1 MTTEIVEEYYEEEEL
16 EPKPA
21 LLLIDMSIEQL
32 DDVQGEGQLKKTVIQ
47 NAKLLAES
55 KFFQLVIDC
64 RMWVEP
70 GQETSLTWVN
80 REVGNSKYVANTPG
94 AALTPELSGNNP
106 IFFPKQNYS
115 AFSSSQLLEYLQE
128 QHVTHVCICG
138 LNTDSSIAAT
148 ATDSFSHHFETY
160 VVTDAVA
167 TSSGKGAH
175 DAALQNLTRNIGPD
189 VLVEATDLLAD
200 DYYEE
205 EIIEEDDDE
214 EYVEEEIIVDDEEV
228 VEEEEVVVDDE
239 DGNVPSAAAAAETT
253 SKTQVAY
260 GGASSKTG
268 PRASPAIRSRI
279 AARKQE
285 IEKGI
290 QSDQDRLRAI
300 RERSKQQER
309 ARTDQAIQQRKDMGL
324 KPIAQMDPRYGKTEA
339 DLRQEELA
347 RQQEHHQQSK
357 ARADTVKSTMNSEK
371 SGATTVSS
379 TKPIVKDA
387 PAPAAAPAPVA
398 APAPAPAK
406 KEKAKKEKKRWGFFG
421 RRKNKK
427 ESKKE
432 AAKQEAA
439 PVPAPAPAPA
449 PTPAPAPAPVVVAPP
464 APAPVQQEKAKKE
477 KKRWGFFGKRKN
489 KKESKKEAAKQ
500 EAAPVPAPAPAPAP
514 APVVVA
520 PPAPAP
526 APAPAPV
533 STTGFVEPAKSVV
546 RKEKLPAWAKSQKQ
560 LDEEEGKWQKP
571 NPTVGYKPHQ
581 AGANVGSQIGSLQNR
596 GVFSQ
601 DRAKRRVV
609 KPKTI
614 TDTKDTFD
622 KEGNLTR
629 IIIKTIEE
637 PDGSK
642 RRVKTTQYIPAAK
655 VPK

>member
-421 RRKNKK
+421 
-427 ESKKE
+427 
-432 AAKQEAA
+432 
-439 PVPAPAPAPA
+439 
-449 PTPAPAPAPVVVAPP
+449 
-464 APAPVQQEKAKKE
+464 
-477 KKRWGFFGKRKN
+477 KRKN